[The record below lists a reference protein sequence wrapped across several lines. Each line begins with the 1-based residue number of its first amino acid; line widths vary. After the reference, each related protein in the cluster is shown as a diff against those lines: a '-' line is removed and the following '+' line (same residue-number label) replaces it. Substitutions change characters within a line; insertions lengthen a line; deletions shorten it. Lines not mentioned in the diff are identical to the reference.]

1 MISHTTTAIIAIAVI
16 IPLSSIAVWNTAQS
30 IELIEEPLAD
40 KKIIALASFYPLYE
54 FTNEVGGDN
63 VNAFLLVPFGVEP
76 HDWEPTIQD
85 LQRIQRADL
94 ILINGLGF
102 ENWIQDVTS
111 INPDVIIVDTSNN
124 ISIIGESRYDS
135 EKGHSLYG
143 KSFGDPHIWLN
154 PIMAKI
160 QVENIGQSL
169 IQIDPENQKLY
180 SQNADSYIKKL
191 DLLDNKIKRE
201 LADCKKDFISFHNS
215 FSYFSNQYGL
225 NQHTFINSNE
235 PHGEPTS
242 KTLERVINLAKDLE
256 LNVIFT
262 EEAVDPRTSQ
272 VIANEIGGK
281 VITLSPLE
289 VVDSQSTYIE
299 KMEQNLSNLKEA
311 LCN

>member
-201 LADCKKDFISFHNS
+201 LADCKKDFI
-215 FSYFSNQYGL
+215 
-225 NQHTFINSNE
+225 
-235 PHGEPTS
+235 
-242 KTLERVINLAKDLE
+242 
-256 LNVIFT
+256 
-262 EEAVDPRTSQ
+262 
-272 VIANEIGGK
+272 
-281 VITLSPLE
+281 
-289 VVDSQSTYIE
+289 
-299 KMEQNLSNLKEA
+299 
-311 LCN
+311 

>member
-63 VNAFLLVPFGVEP
+63 VDVFLLVPFGVEP

-124 ISIIGESRYDS
+124 ISIIGESRHES

-160 QVENIGQSL
+160 QVENIAQSL

-201 LADCKKDFISFHNS
+201 LVDCKKDFISFHNS

-225 NQHTFINSNE
+225 NQHTIINSNE

>member
-1 MISHTTTAIIAIAVI
+1 MISHTTTAIIAIVVI

-54 FTNEVGGDN
+54 FTNQVGGDN

-124 ISIIGESRYDS
+124 ISIIGESRHES
-135 EKGHSLYG
+135 EKGHSLYS

-160 QVENIGQSL
+160 QVENIAQSL

-225 NQHTFINSNE
+225 NQHTIINSNE
-235 PHGEPTS
+235 PHGEPKS

-289 VVDSQSTYIE
+289 VVDSQSTYLE